1 MSEPFCLTVKYY
13 SGKAGEIAIDF
24 TSHSSRSHPI
34 VTINKGIAS
43 LLMAALTF
51 PKFLLILQV
60 SFANEKVHWSNT
72 APIRWPL
79 ANTLVFS

>member
-13 SGKAGEIAIDF
+13 SGKAGEIAIDS
-24 TSHSSRSHPI
+24 SHSSRSHPT
-34 VTINKGIAS
+34 VTINKGVAI

-51 PKFLLILQV
+51 PKFLQILQV

-79 ANTLVFS
+79 ANILVFS